1 MAPTPDVLVVG
12 ALTARVCR
20 SATRQCAST
29 PPRPDVYGLIEPAL
43 KGEFEALER
52 FLSRQQTRIGL
63 VVDCTAMTAYT
74 PEARALFVEWHRANR
89 ECIHAVGIV
98 TTNMLWHMIVRTM
111 ALATM
116 RPFVELERAIAFV
129 S

>member
-1 MAPTPDVLVVG
+1 V
-12 ALTARVCR
+12 
-20 SATRQCAST
+20 
-29 PPRPDVYGLIEPAL
+29 PRPHHVLTFTDTLTEPAL
-43 KGEFEALER
+43 RAQFEALER
-52 FLSRQQTRIGL
+52 FLSQQQTRIGL

-89 ECIHAVGIV
+89 ERIHAVGIV
-98 TTNMLWHMIVRTM
+98 TTNTLWHMIVRTM
-111 ALATM
+111 ALASGQTM